1 MTFSLSGSIIT
12 QANEAGIAITAA
24 ASITGGRR

>member
-1 MTFSLSGSIIT
+1 MTFSVAGTIIT

-24 ASITGGRR
+24 ASITGGVR